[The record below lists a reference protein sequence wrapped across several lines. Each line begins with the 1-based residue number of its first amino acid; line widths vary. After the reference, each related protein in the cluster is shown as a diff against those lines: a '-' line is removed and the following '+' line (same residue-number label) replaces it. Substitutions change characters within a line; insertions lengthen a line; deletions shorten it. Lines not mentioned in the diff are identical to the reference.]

1 MSPPNSLP
9 APAQPG
15 KADKPSSFGR
25 RVAAK
30 VGNLIAKFEA
40 MAMSPAPPS
49 DPPRK
54 RNLESVVGTDPAA
67 KFSSRPGL
75 RKSLSKKASR
85 MFQKLEKENDLA
97 SASMPTVPEKVQPP
111 KKKLLRPSRNFLFPP
126 RASVT
131 QITAPSPEHHSYP
144 YMTRRG
150 RRRATMPTGTP
161 KQEPRKKRR
170 TISGS
175 SIVTAD
181 EIAGPSLVAASEDVV
196 LGTKVIK
203 GASTSQLNL
212 NTPASLGRTISYP
225 DNNSSGLKFAH
236 IDGPVSQDGVSQVGS
251 EVTEY
256 TSAYTAFPSPNNSTP
271 PVARILP
278 SSFFVQLA
286 EERVVK
292 TPKPRIY
299 TDSEDSSLIIVEKR
313 EKIDP
318 TKFRLD
324 PNMNKDKSAWK
335 RKITPPRISVRELI
349 SKFKIEESV
358 GEKYKELSPVI
369 PQEPQFS
376 SGPLKSKNWKS
387 PEALVLERK
396 ALPVVALS
404 QESLARLL
412 GEVGEEEERP
422 SIDSVVSQ
430 SVQAPESVASDR
442 FPARVYCENFSD
454 ASTSLKSVAI
464 TSGELSLVSQQL
476 NQQSNLRKVTIVGD
490 NGGLVM
496 VCATFPFHAPIDIL

>member
-1 MSPPNSLP
+1 MPPPDSLP

-15 KADKPSSFGR
+15 KADKPASFGR

-85 MFQKLEKENDLA
+85 MFQKLEKGDDLA
-97 SASMPTVPEKVQPP
+97 TGSMSTVPEKVQPP
-111 KKKLLRPSRNFLFPP
+111 KKKLLRPSRSFLFPP

-131 QITAPSPEHHSYP
+131 QISAPSPEHHSYP

-150 RRRATMPTGTP
+150 RHRATMPTGTP

-175 SIVTAD
+175 SIVTID
-181 EIAGPSLVAASEDVV
+181 EISGPSLAAASEDVV

-212 NTPASLGRTISYP
+212 DTPASLGRTISYP

-251 EVTEY
+251 EITEY

-324 PNMNKDKSAWK
+324 PNLNKDKSAWK

-396 ALPVVALS
+396 APPIVALS

-412 GEVGEEEERP
+412 EEIGEEEERP
-422 SIDSVVSQ
+422 SIGSVISQ
-430 SVQAPESVASDR
+430 SVQAPESVTSDR
-442 FPARVYCENFSD
+442 FPARVYCENSSD

-476 NQQSNLRKVTIVGD
+476 NQQSNLRKATIVGD

-496 VCATFPFHAPIDIL
+496 VCSTFPFHITIDIL